1 MNYNSTN
8 NYSNIIWY
16 TTISTKIQINEFQKS
31 IEHKRKH
38 SSKST
43 QYNFLTKW
51 KKKSKINLNFIFMLI
66 LKVPDSYYF
75 CHTCFKL
82 LVMLWYLNFFSE
94 IASSVVPARGR
105 GFDVVPPLR
114 SSNSAK
120 PARIL
125 GSWERKSRNEPKR
138 HKSNGAGRSWSAR
151 GGDSGSAIPS
161 GQLYNSQTRREPPSR
176 NH

>member
-1 MNYNSTN
+1 M
-8 NYSNIIWY
+8 
-16 TTISTKIQINEFQKS
+16 
-31 IEHKRKH
+31 
-38 SSKST
+38 
-43 QYNFLTKW
+43 
-51 KKKSKINLNFIFMLI
+51 KKKIENKLEFYFHAYFKSAWFILFLPY
-66 LKVPDSYYF
+66 LF
-75 CHTCFKL
+75 LKL

>member
-1 MNYNSTN
+1 
-8 NYSNIIWY
+8 
-16 TTISTKIQINEFQKS
+16 
-31 IEHKRKH
+31 
-38 SSKST
+38 
-43 QYNFLTKW
+43 
-51 KKKSKINLNFIFMLI
+51 MLI

-125 GSWERKSRNEPKR
+125 GSWERKSRNKPKR

-176 NH
+176 NHQSYGTRQSVHRKICGDRNCLKLPGHITAPETPWTFFY